1 MILGLGG
8 DAWFVMGVVV
18 LVFTLQL
25 TTKLPSDF
33 VFLGGMALLLLSGV
47 IPASAVIGSFSSSTV
62 VTVGALLVVI
72 CGLMHTGFLQ
82 WVVKYCLGTPKS
94 YTAAIVR

>member
-1 MILGLGG
+1 MNFVLLGLSGA
-8 DAWFVMGVVV
+8 AWFVIGVVV

-33 VFLGGMALLLLSGV
+33 VFLGGMALQFISVV
-47 IPASAVIGSFSSSTV
+47 IPASKIIASFSSSTV

-72 CGLMHTGFLQ
+72 CGLMHTVFCNGL
-82 WVVKYCLGTPKS
+82 
-94 YTAAIVR
+94 